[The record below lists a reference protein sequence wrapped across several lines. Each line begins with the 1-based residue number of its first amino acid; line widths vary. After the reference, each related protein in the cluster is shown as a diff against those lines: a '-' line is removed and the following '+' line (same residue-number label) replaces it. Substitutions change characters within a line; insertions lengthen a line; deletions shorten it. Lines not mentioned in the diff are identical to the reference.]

1 MNTLKKS
8 ITYAIGL
15 PILLTL
21 ASCGGGGGGAAATVV
36 IPVSSTLSFP
46 LKAADDLLTVN
57 GYSKTF
63 NVSGSCTGTGT
74 DTTTPATTVATF
86 ETVSGFSST
95 GTFSMNLPGCP
106 TLSGATPSTTY
117 YYDGSYVP
125 QGSNT
130 LGVAYGVFTVRPIV
144 PTTVLVGAS
153 GVIGTENLYTDNTK
167 TVTSGRYDFSYVI
180 EPDTANT
187 AIVNLTLK
195 DYDAAN
201 TLISTQQNRFRLAM
215 TGALVPISVDAVL
228 YSTNPVTHLVWTY
241 N

>member
-8 ITYAIGL
+8 ITCAMGL

-57 GYSKTF
+57 GYAKTF

-86 ETVSGFSST
+86 ETVPGFSST
-95 GTFSMNLPGCP
+95 GTVSMNLPSCP
-106 TLSGATPSTTY
+106 ALSVATPSTTF
-117 YYDGSYVP
+117 YYDSGYVP
-125 QGSNT
+125 QGSNS
-130 LGVAYGVFTVRPIV
+130 LGVAYGVFALPPSF

-167 TVTSGRYDFSYVI
+167 TVGYV
-180 EPDTANT
+180 AN
-187 AIVNLTLK
+187 I
-195 DYDAAN
+195 
-201 TLISTQQNRFRLAM
+201 
-215 TGALVPISVDAVL
+215 
-228 YSTNPVTHLVWTY
+228 H
-241 N
+241 